1 MGNKERCIQRAK
13 ELAFQY
19 QGTLVGCAHC
29 SFSAA
34 LDALREE
41 GIELV
46 SPEVQNEI
54 FKAIIGLTGGCGN
67 MHIGTCGAVLGS
79 SAAISLAVGI
89 GRDEQEKNGKWQRWI
104 SYYNVKTGVG
114 DKFVQDYG
122 SIICRDILLK
132 RFGMAFDSQFPGRN
146 KELFAFAEKKGCR
159 HANGCIISKAA
170 GYAVETIWDLINNPE
185 DQSWVWKEHEPEID
199 LN

>member
-1 MGNKERCIQRAK
+1 MTNKERCIQRAK

-29 SFSAA
+29 SFSAV

-46 SPEVQNEI
+46 SQDVQNEI
-54 FKAIIGLTGGCGN
+54 FKGIIGLTGGCGN

-89 GRDEQEKNGKWQRWI
+89 GREEQEKNGKWQLA
-104 SYYNVKTGVG
+104 
-114 DKFVQDYG
+114 D
-122 SIICRDILLK
+122 
-132 RFGMAFDSQFPGRN
+132 DSGEVLQEAIFPSS
-146 KELFAFAEKKGCR
+146 LT
-159 HANGCIISKAA
+159 A
-170 GYAVETIWDLINNPE
+170 GY
-185 DQSWVWKEHEPEID
+185 
-199 LN
+199 